1 MFYVILNPD
10 IFQCACGG
18 REKIAS
24 CLIHDT
30 SLALPERLDSLQLV
44 IAFRLRN
51 IQVLFFFIFFFS
63 KRVACSFLSH
73 PDGQVLDH
81 CYRFGGSL

>member
-51 IQVLFFFIFFFS
+51 IQVLLFFFFFF
-63 KRVACSFLSH
+63 
-73 PDGQVLDH
+73 QNVLLVPFSATRTDK
-81 CYRFGGSL
+81 Y

>member
-51 IQVLFFFIFFFS
+51 IQVLLLFFFIFFQNVLLVPFS
-63 KRVACSFLSH
+63 ATRTDK
-73 PDGQVLDH
+73 
-81 CYRFGGSL
+81 Y

>member
-51 IQVLFFFIFFFS
+51 IQVLLFFFFFFF
-63 KRVACSFLSH
+63 KTCCLFLSQ
-73 PDGQVLDH
+73 PPG
-81 CYRFGGSL
+81 RTSTRSLL

>member
-18 REKIAS
+18 RERIAS

-51 IQVLFFFIFFFS
+51 IQVFLLFFFFFQNVLLVPFS
-63 KRVACSFLSH
+63 ATRTDK
-73 PDGQVLDH
+73 
-81 CYRFGGSL
+81 Y

>member
-18 REKIAS
+18 RERIAS

-51 IQVLFFFIFFFS
+51 IQVFLLLFFFFQNVLLVPFS
-63 KRVACSFLSH
+63 ATRTDK
-73 PDGQVLDH
+73 
-81 CYRFGGSL
+81 Y